1 MNQAFLRLC
10 STGYV
15 YYVALSRNPPLRS
28 RITLQKRGMFKLSER
43 FTKGLETMR
52 QYVSEEELQRM
63 VTADALADIA
73 PDLRKFIVEYAYGD
87 IYSRDGLSAKQRALV
102 VISSVVTQGAAPQT
116 KTHIRRG
123 LHAGLTEQE
132 IVEALLQLAPYIG
145 FPRVQNALVIA
156 QEIFQEASR

>member
-1 MNQAFLRLC
+1 
-10 STGYV
+10 
-15 YYVALSRNPPLRS
+15 
-28 RITLQKRGMFKLSER
+28 
-43 FTKGLETMR
+43 MR

-102 VISSVVTQGAAPQT
+102 VLSTVVTQGAAPQT

-156 QEIFQEASR
+156 QEVFQETSR